1 MSSKM
6 PMIFDNKQN
15 NPIKNPKS
23 DNLPL
28 KNVKV
33 GLLSPLPIPAGSLPG
48 ADPNA
53 YFIGKPCG
61 SCGGKK

>member
-15 NPIKNPKS
+15 NPIKTPKS

-28 KNVKV
+28 KNIKV
-33 GLLSPLPIPAGSLPG
+33 GHFSSVQIPAGSLPG

-61 SCGGKK
+61 ACGGKK